1 MEQPT
6 SHLVRAVTIPRV
18 SGRLKF
24 ETKLEQNILSSQ
36 YVPVHTEQSHDEN
49 TLYADLSR

>member
-18 SGRLKF
+18 SGQF

-36 YVPVHTEQSHDEN
+36 YVPVHTQQSHEEN